1 MARPAETESPLDDA
15 TRPLV
20 ICLGNAVADHVFR
33 VDEIPQPPA
42 KERARGYALT
52 AGGMAANAAIAVRR
66 LGGRAAFWGRVG
78 DDANGELLLRA
89 LREEGVETQ
98 DIRVIPG
105 AVSPT
110 SAVLV
115 DKRGERVILGFRGE
129 RLDADPAWLPLARIA
144 DARALLC
151 DPRWPEG
158 ALRACAEAQARDI
171 PTILDGERSET
182 RVLLDLVPR
191 VRHAIFSVPGLQNY
205 GLGLRPADAL
215 RKAVREGVT
224 QVAAVTRGEQGVM
237 WLRRGEETPHQMPA
251 FPVAA
256 TNTTGAGDVFHG
268 AYALALAEGQ
278 PLEAALRLANAAGA
292 LRARDGRTATRAE
305 TEDFLAQQA

>member
-1 MARPAETESPLDDA
+1 LDDA
-15 TRPLV
+15 SRPLV

-33 VDEIPQPPA
+33 VDDIPQPPA

-66 LGGRAAFWGRVG
+66 MGGRAAFWGRVG
-78 DDANGELLLRA
+78 DDANGALLLRA

-115 DKRGERVILGFRGE
+115 DKAGERVILGFRGE
-129 RLDADPAWLPLARIA
+129 RLETDPGWLPLARIA
-144 DARALLC
+144 EARALLC

-158 ALRACAEAQARDI
+158 AARACAEAEARDI
-171 PTILDGERSET
+171 ATVLDGERSET

-205 GLGLRPADAL
+205 GLGLRPAEAL
-215 RKAVREGVT
+215 RKAVSEGVT
-224 QVAAVTRGEQGVM
+224 QVAAVTRGEAGVL
-237 WLRRGEETPHQMPA
+237 WLRRGEDTPRQMPA

-268 AYALALAEGQ
+268 AYALALAEGREV
-278 PLEAALRLANAAGA
+278 EAALRLANASGA
-292 LRARDGRTATRAE
+292 FRARDGRTAHRAE
-305 TEDFLAQQA
+305 IEAFLAGLA